1 MAAAERKPR
10 PVVGWGGGA
19 LLLTLAPL
27 LWAWI
32 CLPAAR
38 EAEPPSAQPAVVQLV
53 ALQARAPTPEADKPV
68 AQQRQMASA
77 ASRARAGER
86 APVKLARRDEARQ
99 SVALQARRDGAP
111 GEADADSASR
121 PGRSAESA
129 SSAKAPQR
137 ADDTA
142 AAQNSDGNARNV
154 DWEGRVLGH
163 LAAHKRY
170 PEDAISRRRGGVAK
184 VEVTLDAG
192 GRVRAASLAAGSGTL
207 SLDREALAVLRRAQ
221 PLPAPPPE
229 GLSDGQIRI
238 VLPIHFDLNQ
248 AG

>member
-19 LLLTLAPL
+19 LLLALAPL
-27 LWAWI
+27 LWVWI
-32 CLPAAR
+32 CLPAAS

-53 ALQARAPTPEADKPV
+53 ALQARAPTPQADKPV

-77 ASRARAGER
+77 ESRARAGER
-86 APVKLARRDEARQ
+86 APVKLARNDEARQ

-111 GEADADSASR
+111 SEADADSASR
-121 PGRSAESA
+121 PARSAESA

-184 VEVTLDAG
+184 VDVTLDAG
-192 GRVRAASLAAGSGTL
+192 GRVKSASLVAGSGTL

-229 GLSDGQIRI
+229 RLVAGQIRI

>member
-1 MAAAERKPR
+1 MAAVGRRPL
-10 PVVGWGGGA
+10 PVVGWGSGTLLLA
-19 LLLTLAPL
+19 LLPL
-27 LWAWI
+27 LWAWQW
-32 CLPAAR
+32 LPKALAPS
-38 EAEPPSAQPAVVQLV
+38 PPSEAAVVQLV
-53 ALQARAPTPEADKPV
+53 ALQARAPTPEADQPV
-68 AQQRQMASA
+68 ARRQRTASA

-86 APVKLARRDEARQ
+86 APVKLARDDEARK
-99 SVALQARRDGAP
+99 SVALPARRDGAP
-111 GEADADSASR
+111 GEADADRASR
-121 PGRSAESA
+121 AADSAESA

-163 LAAHKRY
+163 LAGHKRY

-229 GLSDGQIRI
+229 RLVDGLIRI